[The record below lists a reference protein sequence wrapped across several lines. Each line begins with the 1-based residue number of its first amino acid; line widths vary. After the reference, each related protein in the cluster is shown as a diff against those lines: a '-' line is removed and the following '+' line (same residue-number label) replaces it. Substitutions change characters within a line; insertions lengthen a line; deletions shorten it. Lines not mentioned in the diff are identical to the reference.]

1 MRKATVFLLAL
12 VLILMSVCAVCAEEN
27 ESIPAS
33 FIFGADVSTALSEEN
48 SGVVYK
54 NAAGEET
61 DLFQLLK
68 DAGWDTV
75 RVRVWNDPFDE
86 NGMGYG
92 GGNCDVGNAVEIAKR
107 CRQVGLSLVVDFHYS
122 DFWADPGKQMCPK
135 AWLGMTLEQK
145 CDALYAFTVSALT
158 RIKETDVQVTM
169 VQVGNEINGGIA
181 GEWSTNGRNQLMN
194 AGSAAVRAV
203 LPDALVAVH
212 FTNINQSDA
221 KKYIR
226 EVCEG
231 DEVVDFD
238 VMAYSYYS
246 YWHGDIDTLKELI
259 KDVRENFGKDVIIAE
274 TAYPFTNENLD
285 MHPNSV
291 PNEWCDMKQ
300 TIDRDGQAADFK
312 ATVKAAVEAGAL
324 GVFYWEPAWIKVPG
338 DTWEEQRILWEQ
350 YGSGWASS
358 YASGYDPKD
367 AGEWYGGCAWE
378 NQALFEMDGT
388 AAWTLALPNI
398 IRSGE

>member
-1 MRKATVFLLAL
+1 MRRVTVFSLAL
-12 VLILMSVCAVCAEEN
+12 VLILMSVCTVCAEEN
-27 ESIPAS
+27 EATPAS
-33 FIFGADVSTALSEEN
+33 FIFGADVSTVLSEEN

-68 DAGWDTV
+68 DAGWDTI

-92 GGNCDVGNAVEIAKR
+92 GGNCDVNNAVEIAKR
-107 CRQVGLSLVVDFHYS
+107 CQQAGLSLVVDFHYS
-122 DFWADPGKQMCPK
+122 DFWADPSKQMCPK

-145 CDALYAFTVSALT
+145 CDALYGFTVSTLT

-212 FTNINQSDA
+212 FTNVNQFDA

-231 DEVVDFD
+231 DDVVDFD

-246 YWHGDIDTLKELI
+246 YWHGDVDTLKELI

-274 TAYPFTNENLD
+274 TAYPFTIENLD

-300 TIDRDGQAADFK
+300 TIDRDGQTADFK

-338 DTWEEQRILWEQ
+338 DTWEEQRVLWEQ

-358 YASGYDPKD
+358 YAGGYDPQD

-378 NQALFEMDGT
+378 NQALFDMDGT

>member
-1 MRKATVFLLAL
+1 MRRVTVFWLAL
-12 VLILMSVCAVCAEEN
+12 VLILMSVCMVCAEEN
-27 ESIPAS
+27 EAIPAS

-68 DAGWDTV
+68 DAGWDTI

-92 GGNCDVGNAVEIAKR
+92 GGNCDVNNAVEIAKR
-107 CRQVGLSLVVDFHYS
+107 CQQVGLSLVVDFHYS
-122 DFWADPGKQMCPK
+122 DFWADPSKQMCPK

-145 CDALYAFTVSALT
+145 YDALYDFTVSALT

-212 FTNINQSDA
+212 FTNVNKSDA

-231 DEVVDFD
+231 DDVVDFD

-246 YWHGDIDTLKELI
+246 YWHGDVDTLKELI
-259 KDVRENFGKDVIIAE
+259 KDVRENFSKDVIIAE

-358 YASGYDPKD
+358 YASGYDPQD

-378 NQALFEMDGT
+378 NQALFDMDGT

>member
-1 MRKATVFLLAL
+1 MRRVTVLLLAL
-12 VLILMSVCAVCAEEN
+12 VLILMSVCTVCAEEN
-27 ESIPAS
+27 EAIPAS

-68 DAGWDTV
+68 DAGWDTI

-92 GGNCDVGNAVEIAKR
+92 GGNCDVNNAVEIAKR
-107 CRQVGLSLVVDFHYS
+107 CQQVGLSLVVDFHYS
-122 DFWADPGKQMCPK
+122 DFWADPSKQMCPK

-145 CDALYAFTVSALT
+145 CDALYDFTVSALT

-212 FTNINQSDA
+212 FTNVNKSDA

-231 DEVVDFD
+231 DDVVDFD

-246 YWHGDIDTLKELI
+246 YWHGDVDTLKELI
-259 KDVRENFGKDVIIAE
+259 KDVRENFSKDVIIAE

-358 YASGYDPKD
+358 YASGYDPQD

-378 NQALFEMDGT
+378 NQALFDMDGT